1 MTSPAPEQPVAS
13 AASTP
18 APKKAISRSTDR
30 TLSIVMLAVQ
40 FIFVVIFFVLYS
52 IGFALSVNTGSLA
65 ELAEPIMLFG
75 PGVVFFANLIVS
87 VVLMNKGR
95 TAWIATLVGFIVAPL
110 IFVLG
115 NVLLQVGLLPSN

>member
-30 TLSIVMLAVQ
+30 TLSIALLSVQ
-40 FIFVVIFFVLYS
+40 FVFVVIFFVLFS
-52 IGFALSVNTGSLA
+52 IGLALSVSASSLA
-65 ELAEPIMLFG
+65 EVAEPIMLFG
-75 PGVVFFANLIVS
+75 PVVVFIANLIVS
-87 VVLMNKGR
+87 VVLMTKGR

-110 IFVLG
+110 TFFLG
-115 NVLLQVGLLPSN
+115 NVLLQVGLPTYN

>member
-18 APKKAISRSTDR
+18 APKKGLSRSTDR
-30 TLSIVMLAVQ
+30 TLSSVMLAVQ
-40 FIFVVIFFVLYS
+40 FIFVALFFVLYS

-65 ELAEPIMLFG
+65 EVAEPIMLFG
-75 PGVVFFANLIVS
+75 PVVVFIANLIVS
-87 VVLMNKGR
+87 VVLMTKGR

-110 IFVLG
+110 TFFLASA
-115 NVLLQVGLLPSN
+115 LLQVGLPTYN